1 MIFYFTAT
9 GNCLYAA
16 RELAAEGE
24 AVRSIP
30 QELRRAGVAA
40 RDAAAG
46 DGCNACLACIH
57 ACPARAIELPMGE
70 KNPEAR
76 FRNEHVS
83 LADLV
88 AANG

>member
-46 DGCNACLACIH
+46 DGCNAC
-57 ACPARAIELPMGE
+57 PARAIELPMGE